1 MADEY
6 RNDMLRQESKF
17 LYPADKNRII
27 QWIDYS
33 FEPHDY
39 SWRRYKV
46 EPQEGYNTRYPS
58 EVPMRVRLNEEDPII
73 SRTYD
78 HINPNIRG

>member
-1 MADEY
+1 MAEEY
-6 RNDMLRQESKF
+6 RNDMLRISPEYR
-17 LYPADKNRII
+17 YPADKNRII

-33 FEPHDY
+33 FEPRDY

-58 EVPMRVRLNEEDPII
+58 EVPMRVRLNEEDLII
-73 SRTYD
+73 TRTYD
-78 HINPNIRG
+78 HINENIRG

>member
-1 MADEY
+1 VAEEY
-6 RNDMLRQESKF
+6 RNDMLRIPQEYN
-17 LYPADKNRII
+17 YPPDKNRII

-33 FEPHDY
+33 FEPSDY

-58 EVPMRVRLNEEDPII
+58 TVPMRVRLNEEDLII
-73 SRTYD
+73 TRTYD
-78 HINPNIRG
+78 HINPNNRG